1 MLLIAALTIAATA
14 CGKGNSTESVFKDET
29 ESVTET
35 ETIQESEIEVTPQE
49 ITLQDLKP
57 LTEAG
62 IITGIKDLKIE
73 KGTDVDLNELVFV
86 DDTIVTGVDI
96 DDSKV
101 DYSKAGSYEAIYTI
115 TFDGEALRDY
125 LDENKLTVK
134 FDTEGDTVIVVVT
147 ITVEILTEEETETA
161 LKTDKTDVVTADTK
175 ADIQSSNKSNA
186 VSAAK
191 QSTSSSNSSSGSSSN
206 KNNSSSSNSGNKNNN
221 SSNSSNSSSG
231 TTSKPSSSSNSSSN
245 SSGTTNKP
253 SSSNN
258 STTTAH
264 KHSYT
269 SKVTK
274 AATCGSAGVRTYTC
288 SCGDSYTESIPATGS
303 HNWVAQT
310 KTVHHDEVGHY
321 ETVTITAAWDEDII
335 EPRYVC
341 NQCGYTT
348 DSDEDMG
355 VHLFSGN
362 CQNYST
368 KRVVVGTKHHDA
380 VTDTKW
386 VVDQQAYDETVTT
399 GYKCSVCGATK

>member
-1 MLLIAALTIAATA
+1 MKKTKYFLSVLLIAALTIAATA

-49 ITLQDLKP
+49 ITLQDLEP

-101 DYSKAGSYEAIYTI
+101 DYSKAGTYEAIYTI
-115 TFDGEALRDY
+115 TFDGKALRDY
-125 LDENKLTVK
+125 LDENELTVN
-134 FDTEGDTVIVVVT
+134 FDTDSDTVVVVEAT
-147 ITVEILTEEETETA
+147 ITIEILTEKETETA
-161 LKTDKTDVVTADTK
+161 LETESEVVTNETK
-175 ADIQSSNKSNA
+175 ADVQSSNKSDA
-186 VSAAK
+186 VSTAK
-191 QSTSSSNSSSGSSSN
+191 QSTSSGNSSSGSSSS
-206 KNNSSSSNSGNKNNN
+206 KKGSS
-221 SSNSSNSSSG
+221 SSNSSNSGSSG
-231 TTSKPSSSSNSSSN
+231 SSGSSSGSSSS
-245 SSGTTNKP
+245 G
-253 SSSNN
+253 
-258 STTTAH
+258 STAAH

-321 ETVTITAAWDEDII
+321 ETVTITAAWDEDIYEAHYI
-335 EPRYVC
+335 C
-341 NQCGYTT
+341 NQCGYDAGT
-348 DSDEDMG
+348 DAEAMG

-380 VTDTKW
+380 VTEQKW
-386 VVDQQAYDETVTT
+386 VVDQKAYDETVTT